1 MFSVGAGALRTALA
15 VPRGRALAGWAAG
28 LSCAFHVLVAG
39 LLWRAASERET
50 PPAPAAIRQND
61 FYVTLL
67 PPRAGPQPSAS
78 SATFAV
84 APPVA
89 PSSPLSSEAV
99 EPSSSALPRSSTPSS
114 SRLAKPS
121 ASRQATPART
131 PTANTPHDFRW
142 RGEDAAAQGLPR
154 ARGEARVDL
163 APRTRAEPSAL
174 AKGIAQSARPPCRDA
189 HAGLGLLALPFL
201 LADTVRD
208 GGCKW

>member
-1 MFSVGAGALRTALA
+1 MFSVGAGALRTAPA

-39 LLWRAASERET
+39 LLWRDASERET
-50 PPAPAAIRQND
+50 PPAPAAFRQND

-78 SATFAV
+78 SATFTV
-84 APPVA
+84 APSVA

-131 PTANTPHDFRW
+131 PTANTPRDFRW

-154 ARGEARVDL
+154 ARGEGGPGAQDARRTL
-163 APRTRAEPSAL
+163 GAGQGYRAKRAAALPRRACGSWIA
-174 AKGIAQSARPPCRDA
+174 GIAVP
-189 HAGLGLLALPFL
+189 AGRHGA
-201 LADTVRD
+201 
-208 GGCKW
+208 